1 MSDFGDVDLDQLL
14 DIERE
19 IGIEDTE
26 NVPPVL
32 LDTEGSL
39 PKRQLI
45 ESDITL
51 QPLPPKRPR
60 ITMDPV
66 TSQLVDNPNSLI
78 CSQPLQDQRRNSSTL
93 YKRIPLSGDY
103 TSVTFQNGTR
113 YYLTIEEDEST
124 VPTRDFKFQPV
135 GLVEEAERL
144 LRLRQT
150 AHYSNPEEQP
160 RDHID
165 TAVSELW
172 TKRHAPG
179 HYIDLISDEH
189 NLDSFHFYHSKT
201 TNRTLLRWL
210 KAWDPYVFGA
220 EHVLAKTQSAT
231 TASSAAT
238 PVGSFA
244 ASSRAWVD
252 LERMAGEIDPR
263 DGLPRYRVVLL
274 AGCPGLGKT
283 TLAHLLAQHAGYQVI
298 EMNASDDR
306 TVSVFKDQLTA
317 IVSSSTS
324 LNTTAPS
331 DSGTG
336 CYKPCCLILDE
347 IDGAVPAAVELL
359 ATAARAVLP
368 PAGAERRA
376 RGKRNTTPL
385 VLRRPVICICND
397 LFSPAVRPLRAP
409 GVPCLVIRL
418 PNVDLGR
425 LITRLETIC
434 RKEGLMVEKMVLTQL
449 AEIAERDIRACLN
462 ALQFLRAHLG
472 SECGN
477 KANKNL
483 SAEDLF
489 TLIGFGGGFKD
500 VQRSLFDVW
509 KAVFTIPSARLLAS
523 RIESRS
529 RILSGAYPHHNGVS
543 TQQQQQPKTRANYDS
558 ETTIAARIQHVCE
571 VVDSAGDASLIAMG
585 IFENY
590 LNSRMKDASLNV
602 ARQAANWFVFHDRLF
617 THILSRADYSLM
629 RYTTWLPAWIH
640 LALATPT
647 GLPTQLN
654 GGTKSGGLRWP
665 TAHTEANTTQTQ
677 CIAILDQLHANQW
690 SLPSSYE
697 KSGSADH
704 LTTSSF
710 RFTPRRVFLLDVA
723 PLAVSILSLSSSSLR
738 PLNSQ
743 LYSQQEKSTLKSIVE
758 IMLSLGLDWSPQQNS
773 ETGEVEFQLEPTLD
787 FITDFSGLS
796 NGLRSIAHMTKQL
809 IARELGVERL
819 RRSQRVLHAAT
830 SQTATAATL
839 KPRLED
845 AKPSVPIQPEADSKS
860 KTKLRKDFFGRPMA
874 DPAKAQTPLV
884 PPTKGWFIYFCTISI
899 FHRILQVIALWNKEA

>member
-19 IGIEDTE
+19 IYIEDAE

-32 LDTEGSL
+32 LDTEGNL

-45 ESDITL
+45 DSDITL
-51 QPLPPKRPR
+51 QPLLPKRPR
-60 ITMDPV
+60 ITVDPV
-66 TSQLVDNPNSLI
+66 IDQLVDNPNSLI
-78 CSQPLQDQRRNSSTL
+78 CSQPLTDQRRNSSTL

-103 TSVTFQNGTR
+103 ISVTFLNGTR

-124 VPTRDFKFQPV
+124 VPACDFKFQPV

-160 RDHID
+160 REQVD
-165 TAVSELW
+165 TRVSELW

-179 HYIDLISDEH
+179 HYIDLISDE
-189 NLDSFHFYHSKT
+189 T

-220 EHVLAKTQSAT
+220 EHVPAKTQSTT

-238 PVGSFA
+238 PGGPFA

-317 IVSSSTS
+317 IVSTSTS
-324 LNTTAPS
+324 LNTTAP
-331 DSGTG
+331 DGSGTG

-368 PAGAERRA
+368 PVGAERRA

-434 RKEGLMVEKMVLTQL
+434 QKEGLMVEKMLLTQL

-472 SECGN
+472 SEFGN
-477 KANKNL
+477 KANRNL
-483 SAEDLF
+483 STEDLC

-529 RILSGAYPHHNGVS
+529 RILSGSYPHHNVVS
-543 TQQQQQPKTRANYDS
+543 TQQQPKTRASYDS

-571 VVDSAGDASLIAMG
+571 VVDSAGDAPLIAMG

-629 RYTTWLPAWIH
+629 RYITWLPAWIH

-647 GLPTQLN
+647 GLPSQLN
-654 GGTKSGGLRWP
+654 VGTKSGGLRWP

-690 SLPSSYE
+690 SLPSSSE

-704 LTTSSF
+704 SATSSF

-723 PLAVSILSLSSSSLR
+723 PLAVSLLSLSSSSLR

-787 FITDFSGLS
+787 FITGFSGLS

-819 RRSQRVLHAAT
+819 RRSQRVLQATT
-830 SQTATAATL
+830 SQTSTTATL
-839 KPRLED
+839 KPRVED
-845 AKPSVPIQPEADSKS
+845 AKPSMQIQPEADSKS
-860 KTKLRKDFFGRPMA
+860 KTKPRKDFFGRPMA
-874 DPAKAQTPLV
+874 DPAKARTPVVL
-884 PPTKGWFIYFCTISI
+884 PTKGDCTVEQRSLINQAVYYRFREGYSNAVRRPVTLRN
-899 FHRILQVIALWNKEA
+899 FL